1 MKKKDY
7 LDNLKE
13 HRVLREQK
21 IKAPCIKEEQE
32 ELEEFGLDTID
43 FADRKAKT
51 HAYRSG
57 LHQAAGAAA
66 GAASRAAAF
75 ALQQKKWEEERQ
87 AAKARGERT

>member
-32 ELEEFGLDTID
+32 ELKEFG
-43 FADRKAKT
+43 FGPRVGAAADRLDA
-51 HAYRSG
+51 RSG
-57 LHQAAGAAA
+57 LHKAAGAAA

-75 ALQQKKWEEERQ
+75 ALQKKKWEEEAK
-87 AAKARGERT
+87 AAKERGDRT